1 MALVESRFVP
11 FPAPLGVVRGDADD
25 VVIWLRGEHDQS
37 TAEVLH
43 DSFARAMALDD
54 GNLVVDMS
62 HVQFMGTATARVI
75 VDTRQALI
83 GCSRLLTLRSPSKSA
98 QRTID
103 LCGLA

>member
-11 FPAPLGVVRGDADD
+11 FPAPLGVMGRDADHA
-25 VVIWLRGEHDQS
+25 VIWLSGEHDQS
-37 TAEVLH
+37 TAEALH
-43 DSFARAMALDD
+43 DSFARAMALGDD
-54 GNLVVDMS
+54 NLVVDMS

-98 QRTID
+98 QRMID

>member
-1 MALVESRFVP
+1 MALVESPFVP
-11 FPAPLGVVRGDADD
+11 FPAPLGVVRRDADD

-37 TAEVLH
+37 TAEVH
-43 DSFARAMALDD
+43 ASFARAMALDD

-75 VDTRQALI
+75 VGTRQALI
-83 GCSRLLTLRSPSKSA
+83 DRSRSLTLRSPSKSA
-98 QRTID
+98 QRMID